1 MKQKQHP
8 TDSISDWFFKHK
20 IKIFYGYLAIVIA
33 LLGYAAQVHFVVE
46 IEEIIDSNF
55 KSYNEEIQLFPA
67 EKNIY
72 LLLSNSKNHFTNAE
86 VCQINDWWVKQLK
99 RNRKLESTFAS
110 FEASKFGLN
119 KNNISIIEYVKY
131 NCDDSQASE
140 PVDLSQI
147 NDSPWKGLLLPKSSN
162 NEIFISFSFFRLENR
177 GLFGFFN
184 WEAVGELYDSF
195 EKSPIAQNSEV
206 TATWGGLGVYFFYLV
221 KGYFYSMLLNTLT
234 VLLVCVLLALWF
246 RSALTGVL
254 FYILYQ
260 LVLFPVLSLMGAFG
274 FDMDT
279 LSNTLPIMLLLACLQ
294 DFIFIS
300 YYYKKDLSAFKTLM
314 IPGFFTSLTTA
325 VGFGSLI
332 AADLTIIRRFGLIT
346 GVASL
351 LEFFVMF
358 LVFPG
363 LLEMKLFKKWSP
375 RAFAS
380 SLKPKALLIPKPLAY
395 LLLVLPLLTLT
406 QIDKLNMEDYP
417 ENLFP
422 KSHPIQQGSEV
433 FLKKFGWKSITNL
446 LYEEESADFVNL
458 KVLPKILENPIVS
471 QAENFDSIV
480 SEFSDPSEP
489 MNKEIMASLFED
501 TGYARKLF
509 HQPTDRKRTIL
520 YLNSSVNADVTKL
533 WNQVE
538 RLCKDQC
545 QLVGDLISYTE
556 FSNRVITGFHK
567 SILTSLALVFLI
579 IFTLCLYRREPRTV
593 SLLFC
598 SLWGPLMLLSLF
610 ITLQIPVFFVT
621 SIVVSIVAGL
631 TGDNAL
637 FFLLSDSKKEA
648 SEQAKNISSISTT
661 VVAFY
666 LITLSTLLFSYFG
679 AIRTLSALLLAGLI
693 LSLFGDIS
701 LFLSLKNQKLPA
713 SQRKR

>member
-8 TDSISDWFFKHK
+8 IDSISDWLLKHK

-33 LLGYAAQVHFVVE
+33 LLGFTAKVHFVVE

-55 KSYNEEIQLFPA
+55 KSYNEEIKLFSA
-67 EKNIY
+67 EKNVY
-72 LLLSNSKNHFTNAE
+72 LLLSNTKDHFTNKE

-99 RNRKLESTFAS
+99 KNNELESTFAS
-110 FEASKFGLN
+110 FEASKFGLS
-119 KNNISIIEYVKY
+119 KNNISIKEYVKY
-131 NCDDSQASE
+131 NCDESKSNQ
-140 PVDLSQI
+140 PVDFSQI
-147 NDSPWKGLLLPKSSN
+147 DTSPWRGILLPENSN
-162 NEIFISFSFFRLENR
+162 NEIFISFSFFRLESR

-195 EKSPIAQNSEV
+195 EKSPIAKNAEV

-234 VLLVCVLLALWF
+234 VLLVCVLLAFWF

-260 LVLFPVLSLMGAFG
+260 LVLFPVLSIMGAFG

-300 YYYKKDLSAFKTLM
+300 YFYKKDLSAFKKLM

-346 GVASL
+346 GIASL

-358 LVFPG
+358 FVFPG
-363 LLEMKLFKKWSP
+363 LLQIKLFKKWNP
-375 RAFAS
+375 IALVS
-380 SLKPKALLIPKPLAY
+380 SLKPRALLVPKPLAY
-395 LLLVLPLLTLT
+395 LLLALPLLALT
-406 QIDKLNMEDYP
+406 QIDKLNLEDYP

-422 KSHPIQQGSEV
+422 KTHPIQQGSQV
-433 FLKKFGWKSITNL
+433 FLKKFGWISITNL
-446 LYEEESADFVNL
+446 LYKEKSADFVNQ
-458 KVLPKILENPIVS
+458 KVLPKILDNPIVS
-471 QAENFDSIV
+471 RAENFDSIV

-509 HQPTDRKRTIL
+509 HQSTDWKRSIL
-520 YLNSSVNADVTKL
+520 YLNSSVNSDVTKL
-533 WNQVE
+533 WRQVKD
-538 RLCKDQC
+538 LCKNKC
-545 QLVGDLISYTE
+545 QLVGDLVSYTE

-567 SILTSLALVFLI
+567 SILTSLALICLI
-579 IFTLCLYRREPRTV
+579 IFSLCLYRREPRTV

-610 ITLQIPVFFVT
+610 VVLQIPVFFVT

-648 SEQAKNISSISTT
+648 SEQAKRISTISTT
-661 VVAFY
+661 VVVFY

-679 AIRTLSALLLAGLI
+679 ALRTLSALLLAGLI
-693 LSLFGDIS
+693 FSLFGDIS
-701 LFLSLKNQKLPA
+701 LFLSLKHQKVPA
-713 SQRKR
+713 SQR